1 MLRKIVSAV
10 ILVPLLFLIVGFAV
24 ANRQLV
30 RISFD
35 PFDQSHPAASVTL
48 PLFVL
53 IFVFVI
59 VGVVVGGIASWMRQ
73 GPWRRA
79 ARRLDA
85 EVRSLHNEL
94 EAMRRTPAP
103 PASTSV
109 PTVEPARSPPYPA
122 LPPTP

>member
-1 MLRKIVSAV
+1 MVRKIVSAI

-48 PLFVL
+48 PLFIML
-53 IFVFVI
+53 FVFVI
-59 VGVVVGGIASWMRQ
+59 VGVLVGGVASWMRQ

-85 EVRSLHNEL
+85 EVRALHTEL
-94 EAMRRTPAP
+94 ETMRRQSSPSA
-103 PASTSV
+103 TSV
-109 PTVEPARSPPYPA
+109 PAVDPARSPHPA
-122 LPPTP
+122 LPPAP

>member
-1 MLRKIVSAV
+1 MVRKIVSIV

-48 PLFVL
+48 PLFIML
-53 IFVFVI
+53 FVFVI
-59 VGVVVGGIASWMRQ
+59 VGVLVGGVASWMRQ
-73 GPWRRA
+73 SPWRRA

-85 EVRSLHNEL
+85 EVRTLHTEL
-94 EAMRRTPAP
+94 ETMRRQQSPTPP
-103 PASTSV
+103 TSV
-109 PTVEPARSPPYPA
+109 PAVDPARPSYPM
-122 LPPTP
+122 LPPLP

>member
-1 MLRKIVSAV
+1 MVRKIVSAI

-48 PLFVL
+48 PLFIML
-53 IFVFVI
+53 FVFVI
-59 VGVVVGGIASWMRQ
+59 VGVLVGGIASWMRQ

-85 EVRSLHNEL
+85 EVRALHTEL
-94 EAMRRTPAP
+94 ETVRRQPA
-103 PASTSV
+103 ASSATSV
-109 PTVEPARSPPYPA
+109 PAVDPARSPHPA
-122 LPPTP
+122 LPPAT

>member
-1 MLRKIVSAV
+1 MVRKIVSAI

-48 PLFVL
+48 PLFIML
-53 IFVFVI
+53 FVFVI
-59 VGVVVGGIASWMRQ
+59 VGVLVGGIASWMRQ

-85 EVRSLHNEL
+85 EVRALHTEL
-94 EAMRRTPAP
+94 ETMRRQPSP
-103 PASTSV
+103 PSATSV
-109 PTVEPARSPPYPA
+109 PAVDPARSPHPA
-122 LPPTP
+122 LPPAP